1 MGADQVFNRN
11 CFYACSQ
18 PSALTRRLAA
28 DWPPS
33 CAAQR
38 RFESTASLEASAAD
52 LRTQL
57 ESARAANQTERTRL
71 EERHAAAEAH
81 WLTEVD
87 RARQSAKE
95 QDRQAKELRSQVGRL
110 HSEGDQLRQHLT
122 ETRSELKTATA
133 VREQLEERLRAA
145 ARISDRAL
153 LKTKSKPKGS
163 GKPRRPSRS
172 TRAAPKRTSDS

>member
-1 MGADQVFNRN
+1 VRIEA
-11 CFYACSQ
+11 
-18 PSALTRRLAA
+18 
-28 DWPPS
+28 
-33 CAAQR
+33 
-38 RFESTASLEASAAD
+38 LEASAAD

-57 ESARAANQTERTRL
+57 ESARAAHQTERTRL

-95 QDRQAKELRSQVGRL
+95 QGRQAKELRGQIGRL
-110 HSEGDQLRQHLT
+110 RSEGDQLRQQLT

-153 LKTKSKPKGS
+153 SKTKPKDS

-172 TRAAPKRTSDS
+172 TRAAPKRTSNS